1 MFTII
6 YLSRCRGGRHA
17 AGPVREV
24 PMRASRLLLATT
36 VAAVAAL
43 VASTSPAWAAG
54 PDSRFSETT
63 TVGTHNT
70 YVPATFQ
77 YLAQALDQHPGLIEL
92 DVWDDVITR
101 EWKVSHDNPLG
112 NADNCVAASTAA
124 QLYTGGTNKNLEYCL
139 DDIRVWLAAHPG
151 TGPLFLKLE
160 LKAGFSSRTGLGPA
174 QLDAAIAAHLGSAVF
189 KPADLLGGYPTLDQ
203 AARANAWPTRAQLAG
218 KVVIE
223 IIPGTFEEGNP
234 ADTLLTDVEY
244 ARYLKGLA
252 ASGTLSRAQ
261 VFPAVHNAQ
270 SGDPRLRYSDAS
282 LRPWFVA
289 FDGDATRYVTGG
301 IDTSWYDVN
310 HYLLVM
316 TDAQNVP
323 PAVADGDVA
332 AAQARVAALA
342 RAHASV
348 ASADWSRMP
357 QVVGLVDTR
366 G

>member
-1 MFTII
+1 MASA
-6 YLSRCRGGRHA
+6 LVVAAASPASA
-17 AGPVREV
+17 AG
-24 PMRASRLLLATT
+24 S
-36 VAAVAAL
+36 
-43 VASTSPAWAAG
+43 G
-54 PDSRFSETT
+54 SRFSETT

-70 YVPATFQ
+70 YDPATFQ

-92 DVWDDVITR
+92 DVWDDIFTR

-112 NADNCVAASTAA
+112 NGNNCVAASSAS
-124 QLYTGGTNKNLEYCL
+124 QLYTGGANKDLEYCL

-174 QLDAAIAAHLGSAVF
+174 QLDSAIAAHLGSAVF
-189 KPADLLGGYPTLDQ
+189 KPADLASGYASLD
-203 AARANAWPTRAQLAG
+203 AAAKANAWPTRAQLAG

-223 IIPGTFEEGNP
+223 IIPGTVEENNP
-234 ADTLLTDVEY
+234 TDSLWTDVEY
-244 ARYLKGLA
+244 AQYLKGLA
-252 ASGTLSRAQ
+252 ASGTLSKAQ
-261 VFPAVHNAQ
+261 IFPAVHNAA
-270 SGDPRLRYSDAS
+270 SGDPRTRYGDAT
-282 LRPWFVA
+282 LRPWFVV
-289 FDGDATRYVTGG
+289 FDGDATQYVTGG
-301 IDTSWYDVN
+301 IDTSWYDTN

-323 PAVADGDVA
+323 PAVADGDAA

-342 RAHASV
+342 AAHASV
-348 ASADWSRMP
+348 ASSDWSDMP